1 VEVHS
6 LADLINIVFNVQC
19 PGLSVGLLNLKGV
32 ELKKNLDKD
41 KLNYLINAVGI
52 SFNSFNF

>member
-1 VEVHS
+1 LFS
-6 LADLINIVFNVQC
+6 TFNV
-19 PGLSVGLLNLKGV
+19 PVYPVGLLNLKGV

-52 SFNSFNF
+52 SL